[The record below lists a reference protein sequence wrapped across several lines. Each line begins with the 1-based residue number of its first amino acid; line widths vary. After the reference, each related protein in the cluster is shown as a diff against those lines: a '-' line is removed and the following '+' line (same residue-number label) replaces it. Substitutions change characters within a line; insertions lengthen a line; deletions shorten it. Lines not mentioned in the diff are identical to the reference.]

1 MASYAQAVQWIAL
14 NDSPADTP
22 TGMEAEAAFD
32 SVRNLLSV
40 CLVADVWGIDQQQVA
55 IDVLKARGIKVPRG
69 FIKQLKA

>member
-22 TGMEAEAAFD
+22 AEMDAEQAF
-32 SVRNLLSV
+32 SAVRNLLSV
-40 CLVADVWGIDQQQVA
+40 CLVADVWDVDQKQVA

-69 FIKQLKA
+69 FLKQLKA